1 MLIPDDSTTQV
12 PSSMFAEYDGSDSIR
27 TVTIRRK
34 GAISIETSNFQHVG
48 EVKTGD
54 LFIKVAPGVTRSR
67 LNDSLR

>member
-34 GAISIETSNFQHVG
+34 GDSIDMSNFQHVG

-54 LFIKVAPGVTRSR
+54 LFIKVAPGVTRNR